1 MTNGTVTADGN
12 ITIKLGSINSKLR
25 SEKGSIKLDF
35 CQNSSVWA
43 ACNVEASSF
52 IGGDVYAGKKLI
64 ASGKGILVGGK
75 YTALEDISASVIGS
89 DNYAKTMI
97 TLGNNAVLSE
107 EMEGH
112 KHKVAEL
119 EDKLDQ
125 LGKIVTTLT
134 ETVSYTHLTLPTT

>member
-1 MTNGTVTADGN
+1 M
-12 ITIKLGSINSKLR
+12 
-25 SEKGSIKLDF
+25 
-35 CQNSSVWA
+35 
-43 ACNVEASSF
+43 EASSF

-134 ETVSYTHLTLPTT
+134 EMAKVSKLSPQREQMKVEAMRSRFQIQGEIKRLNNRIAEIETTLERKQNLT